1 MPVLLSRTTGDQA
14 VADRPRDAVAVRW
27 RAFELRPEPMPAL
40 EPAGDYLQSTWDRA
54 VYPLA
59 DLRRMILRLPPLQ
72 PRSRMAFELA
82 AFARDHGRFQAVHE
96 ALFAAFFED
105 GRDIGEES
113 VLLDLGREQGLDPQA
128 LAEAIDTGRYL
139 EEVFSDRQTAEQL
152 NISQCRPWW
161 CGGRASRWRMAC
173 NCMERWTIRRCARPW
188 SGYCCARAKSS
199 DPRVGFSP
207 PVPVGSTRPLVG

>member
-1 MPVLLSRTTGDQA
+1 MTARKIQLDVWSDYVCPFCYLELPVIRQLQTDLG
-14 VADRPRDAVAVRW
+14 DAVAVRW
-27 RAFELRPEPMPAL
+27 PAFELRPEPMPAL

-152 NISQCRPWW
+152 NISAVPTLVVRRAGEPLEDGVQLHGAVDHPALRQAVERVLLRSGQVVRP
-161 CGGRASRWRMAC
+161 
-173 NCMERWTIRRCARPW
+173 
-188 SGYCCARAKSS
+188 
-199 DPRVGFSP
+199 
-207 PVPVGSTRPLVG
+207 